1 MIVGAVNGR
10 LEAVVEVSVSGP
22 DGRAGEVE
30 AVIDTGFSEFLTL
43 PPALVEELRLPRAG
57 EMSALLADGTK
68 ADFGVFDATVHWD
81 DRPRGV
87 AVAAADTKPLV
98 GMSLLA
104 GHSLFVAVHDGGRVL
119 VEADEQHEAA
129 AN

>member
-22 DGRAGEVE
+22 DGRASVVE

-68 ADFGVFDATVHWD
+68 ADFGVFDATIHWD

-87 AVAAADTKPLV
+87 AVAVADTKPLL
-98 GMSLLA
+98 GMALLE
-104 GHSLFVAVHDGGRVL
+104 GHNLNVDVHRGGRVL
-119 VEADEQHEAA
+119 IKPARAA
-129 AN
+129 